1 MAALEHTMKRQIS
14 GAMGR
19 LRTMTSD
26 LQGRTMPASV
36 EHTLGATLSR
46 EDLRHLVAAMVD

>member
-1 MAALEHTMKRQIS
+1 MKRQIS

-19 LRTMTSD
+19 LRTITAD

-36 EHTLGATLSR
+36 ERTLGATLSR